1 MPRSSWMQKCLAYR
15 CQALVTLVLLIS
27 GSLREGST
35 NSATLRTAQEVAPA
49 AMSTQIYSGMGSL
62 PLFNPDDDREGEPV
76 HAAVGDLRA
85 QVAEA
90 DAIVICTP
98 EYAGALPGALK
109 NLLEWTVGDGGA
121 YRKPIAWINVSG
133 PAAPTGGA
141 DAHDSLRKVLG
152 YVHADIVETACTRLP
167 LTRDAVGDDG
177 TIADPSARE
186 QIAAMLGALGEELAN
201 RETMA

>member
-1 MPRSSWMQKCLAYR
+1 MSLI
-15 CQALVTLVLLIS
+15 LLIS

-35 NSATLRTAQEVAPA
+35 NSAALRTAQAVAPA
-49 AMSTQIYSGMGSL
+49 GVTTVIYTGMGSL
-62 PLFNPDDDREGEPV
+62 PHFNPDEDREGEPV
-76 HAAVGDLRA
+76 HPAVAELRSH
-85 QVAEA
+85 VAEA

-109 NLLEWTVGDGGA
+109 NLLEWTVGDGGT
-121 YRKPIAWINVSG
+121 YGKPIAWINVSG

-152 YVHADIVETACTRLP
+152 YVHADIVDAACTRLP

-177 TIADPSARE
+177 AISDSIARE
-186 QIAAMLGALGEELAN
+186 QIAAMLRILISELSHRDTA
-201 RETMA
+201 A